1 MRYLMLALATVVATG
16 MVACGKKN
24 DSVANPNTACVNGI
38 CGPGVNG
45 YPYGYGHSVGG
56 NRVAGTLENINE
68 VPFAALL
75 GQYGGFCQ
83 NNGWNNHPG
92 QLNWSVSFGSVN
104 CKTYA
109 KQGYLK
115 IRFDQAGARAQ
126 IKVGARGNYGAA
138 TPEVLFEGRIFPVNN
153 SAGME
158 IRASGVQGTG
168 SWSAQYNNGLVIVI
182 QQGLPT
188 SLSMT
193 GEVTYRGQPMGTVQL
208 YRY

>member
-16 MVACGKKN
+16 MTACGKKN
-24 DSVANPNTACVNGI
+24 DSVANPNPNGGFGYCAAGAVGCV
-38 CGPGVNG
+38 PGQF
-45 YPYGYGHSVGG
+45 SIGG
-56 NRVAGTLENINE
+56 NRVAGTLENIGE
-68 VPFAALL
+68 GAFAAML

-92 QLNWSVSFGSVN
+92 QLNWSTTFGSWN

-109 KQGYLK
+109 KRGYVK
-115 IRFDQAGARAQ
+115 MRFDQNASRVQ
-126 IKVGARGNYGAA
+126 IKVGARGNYGAVA
-138 TPEVLFEGRIFPVNN
+138 PEVLFEGRIYPINN

-168 SWSAQYNNGLVIVI
+168 SWSAQHDNGLVIII
-182 QQGLPT
+182 QQGLPS
-188 SLSMT
+188 SLMMT